1 VSTLETREAQT
12 SWIEDMKWMDNHLPL
27 LQGVRQE
34 QMEVQLRRTIADL
47 DGANRAVISYAVTV
61 SNLAKYI
68 IQDVQNNRSIMQTI
82 TSAEEALSQQVQKRF
97 HVLRTLEV
105 LLEIAMPLHIAGMEQ
120 LRHDALVRITSNSAA
135 RCK

>member
-1 VSTLETREAQT
+1 MT
-12 SWIEDMKWMDNHLPL
+12 WMDNQLPL

-61 SNLAKYI
+61 QNLAKYI

-82 TSAEEALSQQVQKRF
+82 TSAEEQLSLQVQKRF

>member
-1 VSTLETREAQT
+1 VSTQVQEVAVP
-12 SWIEDMKWMDNHLPL
+12 SCVEDMQWIDSQLPL

-34 QMEVQLRRTIADL
+34 QMEVQLRRTLADL
-47 DGANRAVISYAVTV
+47 DGTNRAVISYAVTV

-82 TSAEEALSQQVQKRF
+82 TSAEESLSQQVQKRF
-97 HVLRTLEV
+97 HLLRTLEV
-105 LLEIAMPLHIAGMEQ
+105 LLEIAMPSHIAGEQ
-120 LRHDALVRITSNSAA
+120 AAHDALVRLTSNSAA